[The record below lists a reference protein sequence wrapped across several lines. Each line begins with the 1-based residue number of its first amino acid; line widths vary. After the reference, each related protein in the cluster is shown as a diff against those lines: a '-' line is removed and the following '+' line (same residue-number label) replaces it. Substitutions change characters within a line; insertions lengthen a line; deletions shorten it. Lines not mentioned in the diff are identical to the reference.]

1 MEPSGAAGPPLLK
14 THVSRSFRLLHRR
27 LDVSLTFDE
36 RTARD
41 FRTVALI
48 RRYPWAIRCLSA
60 CVIIFLVWRR
70 CPSIISH
77 AAFWGEDG
85 WVWYPQCYASGWQCL
100 LIDHSGYLQTISRL
114 VALLSLLWPLAA
126 APKVFAI
133 SALLVQAAPAIFLLS
148 PRMAPAI
155 PSLGI
160 RVALALLLVAIPGMD
175 EAYVNLTNAQ
185 WHLALLAFLVL
196 TAAPPATAP
205 QRGFDTLVLLVSGLS
220 GPFAPLLLPV
230 ALIWWWRQRGR
241 WALWRLAIIAICAA
255 IQIALVVLHQSSR
268 HTAGPGIG
276 ATLGRLIN
284 IVDTDILAV
293 AAFGY
298 QGVIDRFWLVGEGWL
313 TCAEPLPMVIA
324 AGIMAGAL
332 ALALIAFWRGAWI
345 LRAFLIF
352 VGLEF
357 VSSLIEGLRDTRPL
371 WVSMEHW
378 VGMRYY
384 FHPIAAWLAILVALI
399 CDRYLPLRAIGAALM
414 LLTIVFG
421 IPADWELPPLPR
433 STFVQEAKVFA
444 KAPPGTMMSFP
455 IRQPPEMVLVKQ

>member
-1 MEPSGAAGPPLLK
+1 MEPSAVASPPQRASF
-14 THVSRSFRLLHRR
+14 SRSFHLRHRR
-27 LDVSLTFDE
+27 LDIGVTFDE

-48 RRYPWAIRCLSA
+48 GRYPRTIRWLSA
-60 CVIIFLVWRR
+60 CVIIFLVWQR

-126 APKVFAI
+126 APKVFAM
-133 SALLVQAAPAIFLLS
+133 SALFVQAAPAIFLLS

-155 PSLGI
+155 PSLGL
-160 RVALALLLVAIPGMD
+160 RMALALLLVAIPGMD
-175 EAYVNLTNAQ
+175 EVYVNLTNAQ

-205 QRGFDTLVLLVSGLS
+205 QRGFDTLVLFVSGLS

-241 WALWRLAIIAICAA
+241 WQLWRLAIIGVCAVGQA
-255 IQIALVVLHQSSR
+255 VLVLLHQSSR
-268 HTAGPGIG
+268 HVAGPGIG

-293 AAFGY
+293 AAFGR

-313 TCAEPLPMVIA
+313 TRAQPLPMVIA
-324 AGIMAGAL
+324 GCIMAGAL
-332 ALALIAFWRGAWI
+332 ALAVIAFWRGPWI
-345 LRAFLIF
+345 LRAFIIF
-352 VGLEF
+352 VGLEL
-357 VSSLIEGLRDTRPL
+357 VSSLIDGLSLTQPL
-371 WVSMEHW
+371 WVAMEHW

-399 CDRYLPLRAIGAALM
+399 CDRCLPLRAVGVAVMM
-414 LLTIVFG
+414 LTVIFG
-421 IPADWELPPLPR
+421 IPADWELPALPR
-433 STFVQEAKVFA
+433 STFVQEAKEFA
-444 KAPPGTMMSFP
+444 KAPPGTVMSFP
-455 IRQPPEMVLVKQ
+455 IRRPPAMVLVKR